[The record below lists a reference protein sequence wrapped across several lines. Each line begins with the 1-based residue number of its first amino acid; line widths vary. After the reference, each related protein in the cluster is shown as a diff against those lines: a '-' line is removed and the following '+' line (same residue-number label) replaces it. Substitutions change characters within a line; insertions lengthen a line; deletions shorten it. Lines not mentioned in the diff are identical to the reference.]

1 MNQSIIFTDQQSWD
15 ENRKAVVFIG
25 QQSGNL
31 IECLVSADYLGN
43 LCQLQIDDEAM
54 ALKVFSEY
62 RFDLED
68 LAEELIEAE
77 EFNQLGQIEIN

>member
-1 MNQSIIFTDQQSWD
+1 M
-15 ENRKAVVFIG
+15 VFVG

-31 IECLVSADYLGN
+31 IECLVSADYLEN
-43 LCQLQIDDEAM
+43 LSQLQIDDEVM

>member
-1 MNQSIIFTDQQSWD
+1 M
-15 ENRKAVVFIG
+15 VFVG

-31 IECLVSADYLGN
+31 IECLVSAHYLEN
-43 LCQLQIDDEAM
+43 LSQLQIDDEVM

-62 RFDLED
+62 HFDLED

>member
-15 ENRKAVVFIG
+15 GNRKVVVFVG

-31 IECLVSADYLGN
+31 IECLVSAHYLEN
-43 LCQLQIDDEAM
+43 LSQLQIDDEVM

-62 RFDLED
+62 HFDLED

>member
-1 MNQSIIFTDQQSWD
+1 M
-15 ENRKAVVFIG
+15 VFVG

-31 IECLVSADYLGN
+31 IECLVSAHYLEN
-43 LCQLQIDDEAM
+43 LSQLQIDDEVM

>member
-1 MNQSIIFTDQQSWD
+1 M
-15 ENRKAVVFIG
+15 VFVG

-31 IECLVSADYLGN
+31 IECLVSAGYLEN
-43 LCQLQIDDEAM
+43 LSQLQIDEEVT

>member
-1 MNQSIIFTDQQSWD
+1 MNQSIIFTDQQRWD
-15 ENRKAVVFIG
+15 GSRKVVIFVG
-25 QQSGNL
+25 QQSGSL
-31 IECLVSADYLGN
+31 IECLVSASYLEN
-43 LCQLQIDDEAM
+43 LSQLQIDDEVM

>member
-1 MNQSIIFTDQQSWD
+1 MNQSIIFTDQ
-15 ENRKAVVFIG
+15 AVWSDSSKEVIFTAQQQG
-25 QQSGNL
+25 QL
-31 IECLVSADYLGN
+31 IECRVAISYLE
-43 LCQLQIDDEAM
+43 QLSQLKIEQEQA

-77 EFNQLGQIEIN
+77 EFNTSGQIEIS

>member
-1 MNQSIIFTDQQSWD
+1 MNQSIIFTDQQSW
-15 ENRKAVVFIG
+15 NANNKTVTFIG
-25 QQSGNL
+25 QQAGNL
-31 IECLVSADYLGN
+31 IECVVSVSYLQN
-43 LCQLQIDDEAM
+43 LSQLPIEDENV
-54 ALKVFSEY
+54 ALQVFSEY

>member
-1 MNQSIIFTDQQSWD
+1 MF
-15 ENRKAVVFIG
+15 VG

-31 IECLVSADYLGN
+31 IECLVSASYLEN
-43 LCQLQIDDEAM
+43 LSQLQIDGEVM